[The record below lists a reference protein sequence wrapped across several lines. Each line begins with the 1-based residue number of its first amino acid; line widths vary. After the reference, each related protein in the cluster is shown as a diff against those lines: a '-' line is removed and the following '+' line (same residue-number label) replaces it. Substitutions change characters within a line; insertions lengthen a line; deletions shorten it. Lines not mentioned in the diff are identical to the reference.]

1 MTIRTLLTAVAVT
14 ALVAPGSPVLAQT
27 LPVPAA
33 WQWVTDAPAR
43 HQTALG
49 PPEDA
54 WLFGVMAPGWHITTH
69 PAAVL
74 YEPSYVGTGRFVLEA
89 ETFLF
94 PGTSDAGLGLLV
106 GGADLDTPAATYT
119 AFLIRR
125 DGRVSVERHAGG
137 RTERL
142 VDWTAASGA
151 LAGKPDTSVR
161 NLLRLEVEA
170 GVTRLLVNGTAAAEV
185 RRPADE
191 FRGIVGLRVGGDLD
205 VHVSSLDLT
214 LRLAQPRPTP

>member
-1 MTIRTLLTAVAVT
+1 MTMRTFITSAAVA
-14 ALVAPGSPVLAQT
+14 ALVASGA
-27 LPVPAA
+27 PAA
-33 WQWVTDAPAR
+33 AQSLPAPASWKWVTDAPAR
-43 HQTALG
+43 HQTALR

-54 WLFGVMAPGWHITTH
+54 WLFGVMAPGWHITTR

-94 PGTSDAGLGLLV
+94 PGTSDSGLGLLV
-106 GGADLDTPAATYT
+106 GGTNLEGPAASYT

-125 DGRVSVERHAGG
+125 DGRVSVERRAGG

-142 VDWTAASGA
+142 VDWAAASGA
-151 LAGKPDTSVR
+151 VAGKPDTSVR

-170 GVTRLLVNGTAAAEV
+170 GVARLLVNGTVAVEV
-185 RRPADE
+185 PRPAAE
-191 FRGIVGLRVGGDLD
+191 FRGIVGLRIGADVD

-214 LRLAQPRPTP
+214 LKLAEPRPTR